1 MYIMLYND
9 NNNNNNN
16 NNNYNNNNNI
26 SQARFLTG
34 TLPHRHASSQHYDRG
49 NNCMLIYMYNKIF
62 NRNTCII

>member
-9 NNNNNNN
+9 NNNNNN

-34 TLPHRHASSQHYDRG
+34 TLHHKT
-49 NNCMLIYMYNKIF
+49 MIEV
-62 NRNTCII
+62 IIEC